1 MVDQNE
7 DDLAIV
13 DTILPI
19 CGYNLFCFVFHSA
32 LTSFTGTMIH
42 VKHLALSHDQ
52 PPHHIIVIGNSQVKD
67 KINNQ
72 IEGFGSKWKGGCQG
86 A

>member
-13 DTILPI
+13 DTILSI
-19 CGYNLFCFVFHSA
+19 CGYNLFCFSFRFDLLHSW
-32 LTSFTGTMIH
+32 TMIH

-52 PPHHIIVIGNSQVKD
+52 PPNHIIFIGNSQVKD

>member
-13 DTILPI
+13 DTILSI

-32 LTSFTGTMIH
+32 LTFFI

-52 PPHHIIVIGNSQVKD
+52 PPNHIIVIGNSQVKD

>member
-1 MVDQNE
+1 MYNDVWGCAE
-7 DDLAIV
+7 ILP
-13 DTILPI
+13 TILSI
-19 CGYNLFCFVFHSA
+19 CGYNLFCFSFRFDLLHSW
-32 LTSFTGTMIH
+32 TMIH